1 MEEAAAAIRVI
12 LGEQGDDPGDLFL
25 SPIPGGASRETWL
38 VTAEDR
44 DQGGSTGDRRWV
56 LRRDPEGSVSLVP
69 IENEHALIS
78 LALNAGVPVP
88 EPLAFEPAG
97 ARLGTAA
104 MLMSFVDG
112 TSVAPR
118 ILRKPEFED
127 ARSHLT
133 EQLGEALARIHSI
146 DPAFVDGVLPRTDDD
161 PALTQISEWERQ
173 LDEIGEPLPA
183 VELGLR
189 WLRANAPEPA
199 EPRLVHGDFRL
210 GNFIVD
216 ESGLAAVIDWE
227 LAHLGD
233 PAEDIGWLCI
243 RSWRFGNDDRP
254 VAGVGNL
261 HEFLAAYQ
269 AAGGRPIDRDR
280 IRYWEAFGNIKWA
293 VICARQA
300 HDHLSGVR
308 RSHELA
314 SLGRR
319 VCEPEW
325 DFLQLIQHKTGCSPA
340 TPGEHPRIN

>member
-1 MEEAAAAIRVI
+1 LPEQLAENLRAVI
-12 LGEQGDDPGDLFL
+12 AELDSDPGDLLL

-38 VTAEDR
+38 VDSGEH
-44 DQGGSTGDRRWV
+44 RWV

-69 IENEHALIS
+69 IGDEFALIERAS
-78 LALNAGVPVP
+78 EAGVPVP
-88 EPLAFEPAG
+88 QALAYEPAG
-97 ARLGTAA
+97 GRLGSAG
-104 MLMSFVDG
+104 MLMSFVEG

-118 ILRKPEFED
+118 ILRKPEFEV
-127 ARSHLT
+127 ARDRLT
-133 EQLGEALARIHSI
+133 AQLAQALARIHSI
-146 DPAFVDGVLPRTDDD
+146 EPASLDCVVPRPAAD
-161 PALTQISEWERQ
+161 PALSQIEEWERQ

-189 WLRANAPEPA
+189 WLRANAPAPA

-216 ESGLAAVIDWE
+216 EDGLAALIDWE

-233 PAEDIGWLCI
+233 PVEDIGWLCI

-254 VAGVGNL
+254 VGGVGEL
-261 HEFLAAYQ
+261 DEFLAAYE
-269 AAGGRPIDRDR
+269 AAGAGRVDPGR
-280 IRYWEAFGNIKWA
+280 IRYWEAFGNVKWA

-319 VCEPEW
+319 IWEPEW
-325 DFLQLIQHKTGCSPA
+325 DLLELIG
-340 TPGEHPRIN
+340 GD

>member
-1 MEEAAAAIRVI
+1 MELAAGVRELLAERGAKPRDVT
-12 LGEQGDDPGDLFL
+12 LGR
-25 SPIPGGASRETWL
+25 IPGGASRETWL
-38 VTAEDR
+38 ADDGEH
-44 DQGGSTGDRRWV
+44 RWV

-69 IENEHALIS
+69 IEDEYALIS
-78 LALNAGVPVP
+78 LALRAGVPVP
-88 EPLAFEPAG
+88 EPLASEPRGGRFGSAG
-97 ARLGTAA
+97 

-118 ILRKPEFED
+118 ILRKPEYEG
-127 ARSHLT
+127 ARARLT
-133 EQLGEALARIHSI
+133 AQLGEALARIHSI
-146 DPAFVDGVLPRTDDD
+146 DPARLSGILSAAEGD
-161 PALTQISEWERQ
+161 PATAQLSEWERQ

-189 WLRANAPEPA
+189 WLRANAPGPA

-216 ESGLAAVIDWE
+216 ESGLGAVIDWE

-254 VAGVGNL
+254 VAGVGDL
-261 HEFLAAYQ
+261 DEFLAAYEG
-269 AAGGRPIDRDR
+269 AGGNPVERQRID
-280 IRYWEAFGNIKWA
+280 YWEAFGNVKWA

-319 VCEPEW
+319 ICEPEW
-325 DFLQLIQHKTGCSPA
+325 DLLRLITDAAAAS
-340 TPGEHPRIN
+340 RMS

>member
-1 MEEAAAAIRVI
+1 MEEEQLATGIGEVLA
-12 LGEQGDDPGDLFL
+12 EQGVDAGGLRL
-25 SPIPGGASRETWL
+25 SRIPGGASRETWL
-38 VTAEDR
+38 AESDA
-44 DQGGSTGDRRWV
+44 GRWV
-56 LRRDPEGSVSLVP
+56 LRRDPRGSVSMVP
-69 IENEHALIS
+69 IGDEYALIR
-78 LALNAGVPVP
+78 AAAEAGVAVP
-88 EPLAFEPAG
+88 EPLAFEPDG
-97 ARLGTAA
+97 GRFGSPGL
-104 MLMSFVDG
+104 LMAHVEG

-118 ILRKPEFED
+118 ILRKEEFD
-127 ARSHLT
+127 HARVNLAG
-133 EQLGEALARIHSI
+133 QLAESLARIHAL
-146 DPAFVDGVLPRTDDD
+146 DPAKLDGAVAASPAD
-161 PALTQISEWERQ
+161 PAVAQIDEWEGQ

-216 ESGLAAVIDWE
+216 EGGLAAVIDWE
-227 LAHLGD
+227 LAHHGD

-254 VAGVGNL
+254 VAGVGQL
-261 HEFLAAYQ
+261 DDFIAAYE
-269 AAGGRPIDRDR
+269 AAGGSPIDRDR
-280 IRYWEAFGNIKWA
+280 VRYWEAFGNVKWA

-319 VCEPEW
+319 ICEPEW
-325 DFLQLIQHKTGCSPA
+325 DLLELIQDPA
-340 TPGEHPRIN
+340 

>member
-1 MEEAAAAIRVI
+1 MPEPSTESVRSLIADVDA
-12 LGEQGDDPGDLFL
+12 DPGELSL

-38 VTAEDR
+38 IEAGE
-44 DQGGSTGDRRWV
+44 GRWV
-56 LRRDPEGSVSLVP
+56 LRRDPEGSASLVP
-69 IENEHALIS
+69 LSDEFSLIARAS
-78 LALNAGVPVP
+78 EAGVAVP

-97 ARLGTAA
+97 GRLGTAGI
-104 MLMSFVDG
+104 LMPFIDG

-118 ILRKPEFED
+118 ILRKPDYET
-127 ARSHLT
+127 ARSRLT
-133 EQLGEALARIHSI
+133 TQLGVALARIHSI
-146 DPAFVDGVLPRTDDD
+146 DPASLNAVLPEPKGD
-161 PALTQISEWERQ
+161 PALAQISEWESQ

-199 EPRLVHGDFRL
+199 EQRLVHGDFRL

-216 ESGLAAVIDWE
+216 ERGLAAVIDWE

-233 PAEDIGWLCI
+233 PAEDVGWLCI

-254 VAGVGNL
+254 VAGVGQL
-261 HEFLAAYQ
+261 DEFATAYE
-269 AAGGRPIDRDR
+269 AAGGAPIDRDR
-280 IRYWEAFGNIKWA
+280 VRYWEAFGNVKWA

-300 HDHLSGVR
+300 HDHLTGVR

-319 VCEPEW
+319 ICEPEC
-325 DFLQLIQHKTGCSPA
+325 DFLQLVQHRTGCPSA
-340 TPGEHPRIN
+340 TPAEHPPTT

>member
-1 MEEAAAAIRVI
+1 VPEPSPAVARAVI
-12 LGEQGDDPGDLFL
+12 AEVNGDPGDVVL

-38 VTAEDR
+38 VEA
-44 DQGGSTGDRRWV
+44 GDHRWV

-69 IENEHALIS
+69 IENEYALIS
-78 LALNAGVPVP
+78 LVFGAGVPVP
-88 EPLAFEPAG
+88 EPMAYEPAG
-97 ARLGTAA
+97 GRLGTAA
-104 MLMSFVDG
+104 ILMSFVQG
-112 TSVAPR
+112 TSVGPR
-118 ILRKPEFED
+118 ILRKEEFAS
-127 ARSHLT
+127 AREKLT
-133 EQLGEALARIHSI
+133 GQLATALAGIHSLPKL
-146 DPAFVDGVLPRTDDD
+146 DLGGVLPSAGAD
-161 PALTQISEWERQ
+161 PALAQLEEWERQ

-216 ESGLAAVIDWE
+216 EGGLAAVIDWE

-243 RSWRFGNDDRP
+243 RSWRFGNDDLP
-254 VAGVGNL
+254 VAGVGQL
-261 HEFLAAYQ
+261 DEFIAAYE
-269 AAGGRPIDRDR
+269 AAGGGSVDRDR
-280 IRYWEAFGNIKWA
+280 IRYWEAFGNVKWA

-300 HDHLSGVR
+300 HDHLTGVR

-319 VCEPEW
+319 ICEPEW
-325 DFLQLIQHKTGCSPA
+325 DFLELIA
-340 TPGEHPRIN
+340 